1 MCLVKYGVGTPGCRK
16 VATLSSS
23 SGGGGGGGGGRQLSL
38 VEVLVVPAGGR
49 TNTADSVGLSSG
61 NTVM

>member
-1 MCLVKYGVGTPGCRK
+1 

-23 SGGGGGGGGGRQLSL
+23 SGGGGGGGRQLSL

-49 TNTADSVGLSSG
+49 TNNAESVGLLSG